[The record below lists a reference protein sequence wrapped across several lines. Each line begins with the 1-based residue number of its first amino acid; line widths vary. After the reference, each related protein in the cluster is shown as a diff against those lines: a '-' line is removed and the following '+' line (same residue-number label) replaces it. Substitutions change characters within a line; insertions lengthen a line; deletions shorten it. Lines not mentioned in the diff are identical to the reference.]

1 MIKIVDT
8 NFNSFIVTNLRL
20 CVSNKLLLLVKVPTP
35 FKSSL
40 IDRMSFIISKNNCWC
55 ILKCLRVWR
64 IRDLTLVSNKTIR
77 EREKERERKRDRET
91 DRVNNH
97 PQRRKVGWLHLFTSH
112 LSIQNKNDNV
122 EWIAAFLKKLFRH
135 NEYYWDSPSKQI
147 HSFHYLRRSRTF
159 LWKINNSVVDA

>member
-77 EREKERERKRDRET
+77 ERERKREREKERQRDR
-91 DRVNNH
+91 
-97 PQRRKVGWLHLFTSH
+97 Q
-112 LSIQNKNDNV
+112 
-122 EWIAAFLKKLFRH
+122 
-135 NEYYWDSPSKQI
+135 SKQP
-147 HSFHYLRRSRTF
+147 SPAKKSRMAAPF
-159 LWKINNSVVDA
+159 SLHICRYKIKMIMSNESLLF